1 MEVGVRDR
9 GIRFKLKRKYLIHDL
24 VSAWRKRSYKFAGL
38 GIRSF
43 AHSLIRS
50 LAPSLFTLTL
60 KIAHLKERP
69 CDLLFKKERCE

>member
-43 AHSLIRS
+43 ALHSD
-50 LAPSLFTLTL
+50 
-60 KIAHLKERP
+60 AHLKERP
-69 CDLLFKKERCE
+69 